1 MVSQSVI
8 KTVNAVTD
16 AYMYTFTWKDPRLPL
31 SHVDVFRR
39 DNNIKKRRRFE
50 LQDKPSRSF
59 TLISVSKY
67 TLQQNNQPRIHGF
80 IQQNSQVQKVIT
92 LNQNLIKYSTD

>member
-16 AYMYTFTWKDPRLPL
+16 AYMYTFTWKDPRVPL

-39 DNNIKKRRRFE
+39 DNIIKKDVGLNSMIKRRGLLHLFQFQNTPFSKIINQE
-50 LQDKPSRSF
+50 YM
-59 TLISVSKY
+59 VSPTK
-67 TLQQNNQPRIHGF
+67 
-80 IQQNSQVQKVIT
+80 
-92 LNQNLIKYSTD
+92 STDAKSNNSKSKSNQILH

>member
-39 DNNIKKRRRFE
+39 DNNIKKRRRFK
-50 LQDKPSRSF
+50 LYDKTSRSF
-59 TLISVSKY
+59 ALIPVSKY

-80 IQQNSQVQKVIT
+80 INKIHRC
-92 LNQNLIKYSTD
+92 KK

>member
-8 KTVNAVTD
+8 KTVNAVTA

-39 DNNIKKRRRFE
+39 DNNIKKDVGLNSMIKRGLLHLFQFQNTPFSKIINQE
-50 LQDKPSRSF
+50 YMVSPVNF
-59 TLISVSKY
+59 TGAKS
-67 TLQQNNQPRIHGF
+67 NN
-80 IQQNSQVQKVIT
+80 S
-92 LNQNLIKYSTD
+92 